1 LSSGADPERTL
12 MFAEAREAS
21 DVVRRQT
28 DRNKDVIADLAA
40 RLRRQKPRA
49 IVTLARGSS
58 DHAATFA
65 RYLIETRAGV
75 LTSSASPSISSIY
88 DATPDLSG
96 TVALAI
102 SQSGQSPDLLN
113 SATRAIESGALL
125 VAMVNDE
132 ESPLAEIANV
142 VVPLCAG
149 TERGVAA
156 TKSFI
161 ATLAA
166 VLDLLAAWT
175 GDRSMAAAVS
185 ALPAQLAK
193 AWTLDWTPALPVLT
207 GASAM
212 YVVGR
217 GHGLG
222 IAQEAALKLKETCGI
237 HAEAFSAAE
246 VRHGPMAIVGNGFPV
261 LLFGQ
266 GDESLASVADLAREF
281 AARGAR
287 VISAGVPDAPG
298 IQLPVVE
305 ADALTAPVLEVASF
319 YRLANALAVARGRNP
334 DRPPHLTKVTE
345 TL

>member
-12 MFAEAREAS
+12 MFAEGQEGS

-40 RLRRQKPRA
+40 RLRRQEPRA

-161 ATLAA
+161 
-166 VLDLLAAWT
+166 
-175 GDRSMAAAVS
+175 G
-185 ALPAQLAK
+185 
-193 AWTLDWTPALPVLT
+193 
-207 GASAM
+207 
-212 YVVGR
+212 
-217 GHGLG
+217 
-222 IAQEAALKLKETCGI
+222 
-237 HAEAFSAAE
+237 
-246 VRHGPMAIVGNGFPV
+246 
-261 LLFGQ
+261 
-266 GDESLASVADLAREF
+266 
-281 AARGAR
+281 
-287 VISAGVPDAPG
+287 
-298 IQLPVVE
+298 
-305 ADALTAPVLEVASF
+305 
-319 YRLANALAVARGRNP
+319 
-334 DRPPHLTKVTE
+334 
-345 TL
+345 